1 MGNGKGFQLKS
12 GNGPNGP
19 YSSQKEATDQGITTP
34 GKDLINQGYKTEGDL
49 QVGDHTVSQDYSR
62 TTKATRPVE
71 EMAKSNEDYLKSFN
85 NKTDIAKAKAQGW
98 DISDPAQLNKY
109 ITWKGG
115 ELGYRD
121 KKEDKTLSATW
132 GDTPDPYKPGGEEV
146 PPAIDPSGFTAEGIS
161 TDAINTKLGDIDGK
175 LQGKGSR
182 LTKRVEESTDLA
194 AEGFGSKGTPLKT
207 RGIANKNWG
216 LA

>member
-1 MGNGKGFQLKS
+1 MSNGGFQLKS
-12 GNGPNGP
+12 GNGPGGP
-19 YSSQKEATDQGITTP
+19 YSNQKEATDQGITIP
-34 GKDLINQGYKTEGDL
+34 GEKLIKEGYSKEGDL
-49 QVGDHTVSQDYSR
+49 QVKDNTVSQDYSK
-62 TTKATRPVE
+62 TTKAHRKVE
-71 EMAKSNEDYLKSFN
+71 KMAESNAAYLAKFN
-85 NKTDIAKAKAQGW
+85 NDTDRAKAKAQGW
-98 DISDPAQLNKY
+98 DISDPAQLKEY

-121 KKEDKTLSATW
+121 KKEDKTLTATW
-132 GDTPDPYKPGGEEV
+132 GDTPDPYKPGGEDT
-146 PPAIDPSGFTAEGIS
+146 PPPIDPSGFTAEGIP

-182 LTKRVEESTDLA
+182 LTKRVEEGTDLG